1 MNYYLISKSSDSL
14 FADDNLVQ
22 AENSKEALEKFI
34 GKKVK
39 RVIHN
44 EAFDY
49 SVYLSNEK
57 GQYYT
62 DRRTHLYYNV
72 IDNKIKIP
80 IIGEI
85 KDKKIIYY

>member
-1 MNYYLISKSSDSL
+1 MKWYLITKSSSAL
-14 FADDNLVQ
+14 FADDNLIQ
-22 AENSKEALEKFI
+22 AENSKQALEKYI

-57 GQYYT
+57 GQYYQ

-72 IDNKIKIP
+72 IK
-80 IIGEI
+80 
-85 KDKKIIYY
+85 